1 MTHTE
6 AQAAVSGA
14 LESPFDIIVEPSGPL
29 GGYVRVPPSKNYT
42 TRLVLA
48 ASLAEGRSII
58 HRPAANDDARA
69 LVRCCRALGAKIT
82 EQADSLEIQGV
93 AGHPKNPG
101 VLNPDN
107 AGAVLRMLLG
117 TACLVEGE
125 VRFETDHAESLGR
138 RPNRELL
145 AALSELGAE
154 TEAANEEGTLPITIH
169 GDRSRLQA
177 TEVAVDCSRSS
188 QYLSSILFLTPHLD
202 HPTRVRV
209 AGPTGVARVAG
220 NPVLVSRPLIDQTLE
235 VLGRF
240 GADVEASADRFSFEV
255 AGSQTLAAG
264 EQTVNGDWPSAAALL
279 SAVAAAGGMAS
290 LEGLSEDAQGERRA
304 RDAFEAMGC
313 KFASEQA
320 GQFYVHA
327 TGGLRAIE
335 FDGDLATDAV
345 LAIEAAACLAEGT
358 TRLTGIGNLTLK
370 ETDRIGVPLQELARI
385 GVRARSG
392 SDWIEID
399 GNPEGYKGGITV
411 DCRGDHRIAQM
422 LAIVA
427 TRCERGLRLR
437 GAECVSKSYPGFFE
451 DLSRLGVKLHRVAPE
466 S

>member
-1 MTHTE
+1 MTPNE
-6 AQAAVSGA
+6 AQTTVSGA
-14 LESPFDIIVEPSGPL
+14 LASAYDIVVEPSGPL
-29 GGYVRVPPSKNYT
+29 GGYLRVPPSKNYT

-58 HRPAANDDARA
+58 HHPAANDDAHA
-69 LVRCCRALGAKIT
+69 LVRCCRALGAEIT
-82 EQADSLEIQGV
+82 EQADSLQIDGV

-101 VLNPDN
+101 LLNPDN
-107 AGAVLRMLLG
+107 AGAVLRLLLG
-117 TACLVEGE
+117 VACLVEGE

-145 AALSELGAE
+145 AALRELGAE
-154 TEAANEEGTLPITIH
+154 AEGADEEGTLPITIH
-169 GDRSRLQA
+169 GGRSRLQA
-177 TEVAVDCSRSS
+177 TEVVVDCSRSS

-209 AGPTGVARVAG
+209 APSAEADPSGE
-220 NPVLVSRPLIDQTLE
+220 PVLVSRPLIDQTLD

-240 GADVEASADRFSFEV
+240 GANVKASADRFSFEV
-255 AGSQTLAAG
+255 AGGQTLAAG

-279 SAVAAAGGMAS
+279 SAVATAGGMAS
-290 LEGLSEDAQGERRA
+290 LEGLSDDAQGERRA
-304 RDAFEAMGC
+304 KDAFAAMGC

-320 GQFYVHA
+320 GQFYIHA
-327 TGGLRAIE
+327 KGGLRAIE

-358 TRLTGIGNLTLK
+358 TRLTGIGNLKLK
-370 ETDRIGVPLQELARI
+370 ETDRIRAPLEELARI

-392 SDWIEID
+392 DDWIEID
-399 GNPEGYKGGITV
+399 GNPEGYPGGITV

-437 GAECVSKSYPGFFE
+437 GAETVSKSYPGFFE
-451 DLSRLGVKLHRVAPE
+451 DLARLGVKLRRVAPE